1 MRILLIAANVAKTPY
16 PVYPLGIS
24 MIAAALRNDGHDV
37 VMFDFLQHDMSIAT
51 LTAAIRETSP
61 ELIGI
66 SLRNIDNVN
75 LLNEQRY
82 VDAVKNI
89 VAAARKET
97 DARIIIGGSGFSVMP
112 GPILEEVGAD
122 YGIVGEGE
130 RLICDFA
137 RDAAQ
142 GVYPEERILNAAP
155 DLTGEDIPSAYY
167 DPAIL
172 EFYLQAGNMAG
183 VQTKR
188 GCPHRCAYCTYPVL
202 EGHAIRPRSP
212 ARVADDI
219 ESLVNELNT
228 GYIFFTDSVFNDD
241 AGHFRA
247 IVEEMA
253 RRGIDTPWTAFFKP
267 TGLDD
272 DIVAAMKKTGLNAA
286 EIGSDAPCDTTL
298 RGLRKDFLF
307 DDIVAC
313 NDLFRKH
320 GIATAH
326 YFMFGCPGE
335 TRDTVF
341 ESIENIKK
349 LEKAAVFIFMGVRI
363 LPGTP
368 LADVAIEQGVIETG
382 RDLLEPVYYISP
394 DIDRDWLERTLT
406 DAFAGIRHCVFPPD
420 ALESSL
426 SFLHKM
432 GYSGSMFDMLANP
445 RSRGRSRSGEDT
457 QPCRDTGRADPP
469 GRPQE

>member
-1 MRILLIAANVAKTPY
+1 MLLIGANVAKTPY

-24 MIAAALRNDGHDV
+24 MIAAALRDDGHEV
-37 VMFDFLQHDMSIAT
+37 AMFDFLQHDMSLEA
-51 LTAAIRETSP
+51 LAAAIRETAP
-61 ELIGI
+61 ELIGV

-82 VDAVKNI
+82 VDAVKDI
-89 VAAARKET
+89 VATARKET
-97 DARIIIGGSGFSVMP
+97 DARVVLGGSGFSVMP
-112 GPILEEVGAD
+112 EAVLQAVDAD

-130 RLICDFA
+130 RLIRNLV
-137 RDAAQ
+137 RDAAK
-142 GVYPEERILNAAP
+142 GIYPEEQILRAEP
-155 DLTGEDIPSAYY
+155 GLTGEEIPSAHY
-167 DPAIL
+167 DPRIL

-188 GCPHRCAYCTYPVL
+188 GCPHSCAYCTYPVL
-202 EGHAIRPRSP
+202 EGHALRPRSP
-212 ARVADDI
+212 VRVADDI
-219 ESLVNELNT
+219 ELLVRDLHT

-247 IVEEMA
+247 VVDEMT
-253 RRGIDTPWTAFFKP
+253 RRGINTPWTAFFKP

-272 DIVAAMKKTGLNAA
+272 NIVAAMKATGLNAA

-307 DDIVAC
+307 SDIIAC
-313 NDLFRKH
+313 NELFRRH
-320 GIATAH
+320 EIATAH

-335 TRDTVF
+335 TEETVF
-341 ESIENIKK
+341 ESIENIKR
-349 LEKAAVFIFMGVRI
+349 LERAAVFVFMGVRI

-368 LADVAIEQGVIETG
+368 LAATAVEQGVIEP
-382 RDLLEPVYYISP
+382 DQNLLEPVYYISP
-394 DIDRDWLERTLT
+394 SVERNWLEKTLT
-406 DAFAGIRHCVFPPD
+406 DAFAGLRHCVFPPD

-432 GYSGSMFDMLANP
+432 GYSGSMFDMLAGP
-445 RSRGRSRSGEDT
+445 RERRRNRE
-457 QPCRDTGRADPP
+457 
-469 GRPQE
+469 QE

>member
-1 MRILLIAANVAKTPY
+1 MKILLIGANVATTPY

-24 MIAAALRNDGHDV
+24 MIAAALRDDGHEV
-37 VMFDFLQHDMSIAT
+37 AMFDFLQHDMSLEA
-51 LTAAIRETSP
+51 LTSAIRGASP
-61 ELIGI
+61 ELIGV

-82 VDAVKNI
+82 VDAVRDI
-89 VAAARKET
+89 IDAAKKET
-97 DARIIIGGSGFSVMP
+97 DARIVIGGSGFSVMP
-112 GPILEEVGAD
+112 EAVLRAVGAD

-137 RDAAQ
+137 RDAAK
-142 GVYPEERILNAAP
+142 GVYPKERILRAAP
-155 DLTGEDIPSAYY
+155 ALTGGEIPSAHY

-172 EFYLQAGNMAG
+172 AFYLQAGNMAG

-188 GCPHRCAYCTYPVL
+188 GCPHSCAYCTYPVL
-202 EGHAIRPRSP
+202 EGHALRPRSP
-212 ARVADDI
+212 ARVVDDI
-219 ESLVNELNT
+219 ESLVRDLNT

-247 IVEEMA
+247 VVEEMA
-253 RRGIDTPWTAFFKP
+253 RRGINTPWTAFFKP

-272 DIVAAMKKTGLNAA
+272 GIVAAMKETGLNAA

-307 DDIVAC
+307 KDIIAC
-313 NDLFRKH
+313 NELFRKH

-335 TRDTVF
+335 TEETVF

-349 LEKAAVFIFMGVRI
+349 LERAAVFIFMGVRI
-363 LPGTP
+363 LPDTP
-368 LADVAIEQGVIETG
+368 LADIAVKQGVIEPEQ
-382 RDLLEPVYYISP
+382 DLLEPVYYISP
-394 DIDRDWLERTLT
+394 NVERDWLERTLT
-406 DAFAGIRHCVFPPD
+406 DAFAGLRHCVFPPD

-445 RSRGRSRSGEDT
+445 RTRATPD
-457 QPCRDTGRADPP
+457 GRAGPP
-469 GRPQE
+469 GRPRE